1 MIEEIIVNYFKN
13 PLQNIDINLEKSKF
27 NNILIIK
34 NNDDNDDNESSENE
48 DNINKYYFN
57 CLSKEK
63 IDNKIEILIL
73 KNINIDISKSNIQ
86 FKSLKLLSLKNSTL
100 IFPLKTEFC
109 DLETL
114 NEIKIKGDLK
124 NVKMNLSNLKE
135 NNFLGNIK
143 CITLKFFPKSSNV
156 NLFKLLNSLN
166 LYLQD
171 IKSLNIY
178 FKGILSNLD
187 NKDKINN
194 EIFSKIR
201 KIFIFALNKLNIES
215 CKILKE
221 DLIDKLN
228 NLQELYLNENIECNL
243 SNKLK
248 LFPIIDNCEDININF
263 NLYDINKLSKINL
276 SICEYN
282 RNKNKLILYGEAN
295 MSFYNSNNK
304 ELLLNIINNNHKGK
318 LMALSLCNFDL
329 ENISYL
335 NDILQKSINIVDN
348 LYIKNLNINQEFID
362 IIKSKNLFNC
372 YKIALE
378 NIIFN
383 EDEEENNFY
392 EIINGYKLIK
402 TLKLISLED
411 ISKYKIILCNENLK
425 SLYLEEI
432 YDINY
437 NFLKEVVVNNR
448 KNKLDKISLKNLEV
462 NEDEDKNDLIDIIL
476 GIRNNIK
483 KLKLVGENFNFFYQA
498 IQDKKI
504 EFNCLQKLI
513 LNIDKENDDD
523 KGNDLVSND
532 EDKIFFLERNKN
544 LLNYKFIEKID
555 LQMLNI
561 TYKNKQKIFGIY
573 NNLKEI
579 L

>member
-27 NNILIIK
+27 TKVLIIK

-187 NKDKINN
+187 IKEKINN

-383 EDEEENNFY
+383 EGEEENNFY

-561 TYKNKQKIFGIY
+561 TYKIKQKIFGIY

>member
-1 MIEEIIVNYFKN
+1 
-13 PLQNIDINLEKSKF
+13 
-27 NNILIIK
+27 
-34 NNDDNDDNESSENE
+34 
-48 DNINKYYFN
+48 
-57 CLSKEK
+57 
-63 IDNKIEILIL
+63 
-73 KNINIDISKSNIQ
+73 
-86 FKSLKLLSLKNSTL
+86 
-100 IFPLKTEFC
+100 
-109 DLETL
+109 
-114 NEIKIKGDLK
+114 
-124 NVKMNLSNLKE
+124 MNLSNLKE

-498 IQDKKI
+498 IQDEKI

-561 TYKNKQKIFGIY
+561 TYKIKQKIFGIY

>member
-201 KIFIFALNKLNIES
+201 KIFIFALIKRR
-215 CKILKE
+215 
-221 DLIDKLN
+221 
-228 NLQELYLNENIECNL
+228 
-243 SNKLK
+243 
-248 LFPIIDNCEDININF
+248 F
-263 NLYDINKLSKINL
+263 N
-276 SICEYN
+276 
-282 RNKNKLILYGEAN
+282 R
-295 MSFYNSNNK
+295 
-304 ELLLNIINNNHKGK
+304 
-318 LMALSLCNFDL
+318 
-329 ENISYL
+329 
-335 NDILQKSINIVDN
+335 
-348 LYIKNLNINQEFID
+348 
-362 IIKSKNLFNC
+362 
-372 YKIALE
+372 
-378 NIIFN
+378 
-383 EDEEENNFY
+383 
-392 EIINGYKLIK
+392 
-402 TLKLISLED
+402 
-411 ISKYKIILCNENLK
+411 
-425 SLYLEEI
+425 
-432 YDINY
+432 
-437 NFLKEVVVNNR
+437 
-448 KNKLDKISLKNLEV
+448 
-462 NEDEDKNDLIDIIL
+462 
-476 GIRNNIK
+476 
-483 KLKLVGENFNFFYQA
+483 
-498 IQDKKI
+498 
-504 EFNCLQKLI
+504 
-513 LNIDKENDDD
+513 
-523 KGNDLVSND
+523 
-532 EDKIFFLERNKN
+532 
-544 LLNYKFIEKID
+544 
-555 LQMLNI
+555 
-561 TYKNKQKIFGIY
+561 
-573 NNLKEI
+573 
-579 L
+579 